1 MIRRIV
7 IIAILSAFLVAP
19 ALAQRPNAARQAE
32 RQQQPLKKALKQGKR
47 KTAERAQQKAN
58 GADVQQAQRL
68 QRALNLTDTQAQ
80 QVRGLLATRDQELAQ
95 LKATGKGQRK
105 DGAQAIQERFQ
116 TGLRALLTPDQ
127 AQRFDS
133 KRNGRKAQTR

>member
-1 MIRRIV
+1 
-7 IIAILSAFLVAP
+7 
-19 ALAQRPNAARQAE
+19 
-32 RQQQPLKKALKQGKR
+32 
-47 KTAERAQQKAN
+47 
-58 GADVQQAQRL
+58 
-68 QRALNLTDTQAQ
+68 LNLTDTQTE

-127 AQRFDS
+127 AQRFDG
-133 KRNGRKAQTR
+133 KRNGKAQTR